1 MVRVE
6 LDSFYVKFKH
16 LLHAEKDATLTLK
29 SEAGRAFVTLSLD
42 LGHVHSGQGEVPREP
57 RNGPSRQR
65 RREKREAA
73 RAAEKKAAENSG
85 TLPAVEADKE
95 LEPEEN
101 VEETSPVEK
110 SDAEEAPE
118 LEAKL
123 TTEKATET
131 TEEVIIPLIDDEF
144 CPDTTYRNEPKNMK
158 SMETQTIETSCSCGA
173 AAVPERK
180 LAGFDYFSMWP
191 SDYD

>member
-1 MVRVE
+1 MI
-6 LDSFYVKFKH
+6 KFKH
-16 LLHAEKDATLTLK
+16 LLRAEKDATLTLK
-29 SEAGRAFVTLSLD
+29 SEAG
-42 LGHVHSGQGEVPREP
+42 QGEVPRET
-57 RNGPSRQR
+57 RNGLSRQR

-118 LEAKL
+118 LKAKL

-131 TEEVIIPLIDDEF
+131 TEEVNVPLIDDEF
-144 CPDTTYRNEPKNMK
+144 CPDTTYRNEPKEMK
-158 SMETQTIETSCSCGA
+158 SMETQTIETKPKSSCSCGA
-173 AAVPERK
+173 PAVPERK
-180 LAGFDYFSMWP
+180 LAGFDYLSMWP